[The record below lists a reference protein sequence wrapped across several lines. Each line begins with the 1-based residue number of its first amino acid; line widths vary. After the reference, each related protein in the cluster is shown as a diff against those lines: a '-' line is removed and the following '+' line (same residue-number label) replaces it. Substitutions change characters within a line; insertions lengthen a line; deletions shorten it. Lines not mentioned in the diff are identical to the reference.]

1 MHKILDILEAWVL
14 YSLERDKLDDKTL
27 WKIYQKLKFLFNL
40 IENEVYHRNLKQ
52 ISSCKEGN
60 PSADA
65 YLIAAAPELLEACEM
80 GGRYSEET
88 GPELLHRT
96 ADILSA
102 FGYEELAIDLR
113 LKADAEQNAI
123 RKVEVTIDE

>member
-40 IENEVYHRNLKQ
+40 IENEVYHRNLKP

-60 PSADA
+60 AS
-65 YLIAAAPELLEACEM
+65 
-80 GGRYSEET
+80 G
-88 GPELLHRT
+88 
-96 ADILSA
+96 
-102 FGYEELAIDLR
+102 
-113 LKADAEQNAI
+113 
-123 RKVEVTIDE
+123 